1 MKNSINQLF
10 NYHFEKDTQD
20 KNNTVG
26 SIIKMKGLMNSP
38 TREQKDLATHFKSI
52 KKRYSTS
59 LEFYTTEDM
68 IQSYATAFLFASYRL
83 EELESLE
90 YLLANPEV
98 YQSRISYIKE
108 YINHEFHEIAN
119 PNIQKVKTRGGDK
132 YIDNSATSLDT
143 PVGQGEDATTLVNL
157 ISDENSIFKQT
168 ESHHNHFVQYF
179 LDNREQILT
188 KKQLTTFET
197 LKDIYQPKA
206 GNTKEDNAQR
216 QLMLQDANLNN
227 RNMKLIF
234 KRIKDRVTDAYEKE
248 FDGVYHSHSYT
259 ERKGLYEV
267 MAEYIE
273 SADYPGW
280 NTAQERQRELT
291 GIIQDYY
298 NVYEELEITITKGLS
313 LEEKKEIVRGVNGIT
328 LISHLVLR
336 KVNNNIKEEL
346 SNHKPLMIEASY
358 PEFEYNENPF
368 AGLSKLHESN
378 LVITTSGTVTAKDN
392 LQTS

>member
-26 SIIKMKGLMNSP
+26 SVIKLKGLDYGATP
-38 TREQKDLATHFKSI
+38 EQSDLAIHFKSI
-52 KKRYSTS
+52 KKRYSVS
-59 LEFYTTEDM
+59 MDYFTTEDFV
-68 IQSYATAFLFASYRL
+68 QEYAGLFLFVAQ
-83 EELESLE
+83 ELEVLE
-90 YLLANPEV
+90 DLDYLLANPDV
-98 YQSRISYIKE
+98 YKQRIRFIKDGVARE
-108 YINHEFHEIAN
+108 MYHVAN
-119 PNIQKVKTRGGDK
+119 PDKQRVYTRDGYK

-143 PVGQGEDATTLVNL
+143 PVVQGEDATTLVNL

-179 LDNREQILT
+179 LVNREQILT
-188 KKQLTTFET
+188 NKQLSTFET

-206 GNTKEDNAQR
+206 GNTKEDNTQR

-248 FDGVYHSHSYT
+248 FDGVYHSHSYI

-298 NVYEELEITITKGLS
+298 NVHEELEITIIKGLS
-313 LEEKKEIVRGVNGIT
+313 LDEKKEIVRGVNGIT
-328 LISHLVLR
+328 LISHQVLR

-346 SNHKPLMIEASY
+346 SNHKSLMIEASY
-358 PEFEYNENPF
+358 PEFKYNENPF
-368 AGLSKLHESN
+368 AGLSKLPQSN